1 MFRKITTAAALAAVA
16 LAIPASASAESF
28 GSKLTPNIQPS
39 NAGVKGHPCVQGDPG
54 ACTRVMMEGYTNGS
68 GVGSPKAPHDGTI
81 DKLKIIAQGPGK
93 FRPALAK
100 AKPNAEQARLTYRGS
115 QIEYDGQQGGGM
127 DYDIETF
134 DVEHPGRQGRVPRD
148 RVPQDLIPAL
158 LLRRC
163 EPAPLPAR
171 AGPGW
176 PVRAR
181 HGHRRLLAAPGS
193 GLRVAS
199 TSGPERA

>member
-1 MFRKITTAAALAAVA
+1 MFRKITTTAALAAVA

-28 GSKLTPNIQPS
+28 GSKLNPNIQPS

-54 ACTRVMMEGYTNGS
+54 SCTRVMMEGYTNGS

-100 AKPNAEQARLTYRGS
+100 AKPNAEEARLTYRGS

-134 DVEHPGRQGRVPRD
+134 DVNIPIDKGEYLAIESRKTSFLRCSSGGANQLLF
-148 RVPQDLIPAL
+148 QPAL
-158 LLRRC
+158 DLGGLF
-163 EPAPLPAR
+163 EPATDTD
-171 AGPGW
+171 GCW
-176 PVRAR
+176 
-181 HGHRRLLAAPGS
+181 LLLEA
-193 GLRVAS
+193 VY
-199 TSGPERA
+199 E